1 MVMMSAIGGHS
12 ATAQLV
18 CTDEV
23 YVVRQANGSC
33 CTVTVYTCRGTIGGN
48 FVVQFGDVTPGEGC
62 DDVSHQMPYFLKEVA
77 KQAIIRFAPVPIPEC
92 PATSTIPFQTKW
104 SSCYRWHNGVAMPC
118 VQMFCIRTCS
128 VCVVPDPTTCDPS
141 GFSLQFVGCSTSEQA
156 CPNQSGNCAVNSC
169 ESW

>member
-1 MVMMSAIGGHS
+1 MMSAIGGHS

-141 GFSLQFVGCSTSEQA
+141 GFSLF
-156 CPNQSGNCAVNSC
+156 NK
-169 ESW
+169 